1 MMEQPSGIA
10 LQKTSRCQVI
20 LYDEHNKNAVG
31 LSIKGR
37 SFDDKYESIQNHY
50 SLSDN
55 NKNKLD
61 AVRGQD
67 GGDKFISVKVDEIN
81 DYASHRAAFFIN
93 ALAQLLLVNLSSL
106 PLMGFIPAMWFKVL
120 LVTINLLM
128 VLTALWRLRT
138 KKNRMLLGPSGL
150 FSILYLVNAV
160 TLLFAGQFIFT
171 DQLPSLLQF
180 IINIPLFILTIPL
193 AIANGYWAFGANNE
207 VVKAATERG
216 KVIDKIKI

>member
-1 MMEQPSGIA
+1 MTNIIKMLWDYLKRANSIWKDKTQP
-10 LQKTSRCQVI
+10 
-20 LYDEHNKNAVG
+20 
-31 LSIKGR
+31 IKGR

-138 KKNRMLLGPSGL
+138 KKNRMLLGPSEEPEWTFWGMFRGNRRKHNL
-150 FSILYLVNAV
+150 HIKEQAQPYKVRMRSLYLPISC
-160 TLLFAGQFIFT
+160 LHCC
-171 DQLPSLLQF
+171 SL
-180 IINIPLFILTIPL
+180 
-193 AIANGYWAFGANNE
+193 
-207 VVKAATERG
+207 
-216 KVIDKIKI
+216 